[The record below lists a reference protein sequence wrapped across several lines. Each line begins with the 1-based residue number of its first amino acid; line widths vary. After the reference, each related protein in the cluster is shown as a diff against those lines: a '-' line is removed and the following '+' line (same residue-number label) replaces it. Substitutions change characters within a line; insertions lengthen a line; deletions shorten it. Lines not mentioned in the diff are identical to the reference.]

1 MCMSLFS
8 HSVIHLCIVCVCVYV
23 CVPTDG
29 VTVPP
34 DTGHEPVRFW
44 EREDRRKMNCSS
56 STPAISL
63 LLREQFVS
71 WRMRDGARRC
81 TWSWILWSGGDFL
94 IRSCLCPA
102 TGVYV
107 IHRRMQ
113 KKSMCSRRSRSSRS
127 LICSLI
133 CCFHLCKATQRRT
146 LSWSSGSVA
155 GGKMNVS
162 RVMPLGSFLTS
173 PSLPSFQSPTIVL
186 ITTTLLKNQ
195 L

>member
-8 HSVIHLCIVCVCVYV
+8 HSVIHLCILCVCVCL
-23 CVPTDG
+23 CA
-29 VTVPP
+29 
-34 DTGHEPVRFW
+34 HWRC
-44 EREDRRKMNCSS
+44 DRATRHGTRT
-56 STPAISL
+56 ST
-63 LLREQFVS
+63 LLREGGPAQNELFQFNS
-71 WRMRDGARRC
+71 SYLPSFKGTICQLAHKGRC
-81 TWSWILWSGGDFL
+81 TEVHVKLD
-94 IRSCLCPA
+94 P
-102 TGVYV
+102 V
-107 IHRRMQ
+107 IWWWFPHTFMSLPCYRRVRDSQ
-113 KKSMCSRRSRSSRS
+113 EDAKKSMCSRRSRSSRS